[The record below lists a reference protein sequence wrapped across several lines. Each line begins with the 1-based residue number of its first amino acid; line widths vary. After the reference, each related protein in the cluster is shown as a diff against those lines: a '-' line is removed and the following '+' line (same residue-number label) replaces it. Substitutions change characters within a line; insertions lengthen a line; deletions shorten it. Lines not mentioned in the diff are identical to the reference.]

1 MLNACDSTEMC
12 EVASSSG
19 SQSMALAE
27 VGCCACGSSHCFSLT
42 LPQIHNTLGLVSGL
56 DGRSPILL
64 YLILYHI
71 LVVLCVPWIINIE
84 PPFTT
89 TKLGGYMFQVQTL
102 CLYPVCLLACKGL
115 TLWFNR
121 AVATVVCEKSN
132 TWFLSFQKKNMIGC
146 AFVAEAWSICDVH
159 CLTSSS
165 RANVW
170 ECVQAVGKLEIT
182 VSNTTTRHDLLL
194 SNMAFIFIWDSLV
207 LLSPLIFV
215 LMRNIYSH
223 KWWRTMPP

>member
-1 MLNACDSTEMC
+1 MLNICDSTEMC

-27 VGCCACGSSHCFSLT
+27 VGFCACGSSHCFSLT
-42 LPQIHNTLGLVSGL
+42 LPQVHNALGLVSGL

-102 CLYPVCLLACKGL
+102 CLYPVCLLACKVPQPFDSTEQL
-115 TLWFNR
+115 QMLC
-121 AVATVVCEKSN
+121 A
-132 TWFLSFQKKNMIGC
+132 KK
-146 AFVAEAWSICDVH
+146 V
-159 CLTSSS
+159 
-165 RANVW
+165 
-170 ECVQAVGKLEIT
+170 
-182 VSNTTTRHDLLL
+182 RHDSCL
-194 SNMAFIFIWDSLV
+194 S
-207 LLSPLIFV
+207 
-215 LMRNIYSH
+215 RR
-223 KWWRTMPP
+223 KT